1 MQDQIRV
8 DFQEAVNLFDQ
19 KKFKKSFLKLIP
31 LSNRLSKDES
41 FLSLLSAVQKQL
53 QDFTARQ
60 KTLKVLCEI
69 TNSVQNQLMYM
80 SQLLD
85 NNLYNTALDVG
96 LVLQTRTM
104 TLEEKNQLFGM
115 MSKIY
120 IHEND
125 FEGLSEIVK
134 LYEQENILSE
144 HYHYSKS
151 LLNLNQ
157 SNEMTALE
165 SLRQAVVQNQN
176 FDQGWVALALLHDKM
191 GDQDLSMA
199 NLEKALDVNP
209 LNTSALK
216 HFSKKS
222 ILNGSVDKAVEKINF
237 YLQVHNFDQEM
248 TAQYADLMK
257 LKNMNDIVQRESDKL
272 TYYFGQQISL

>member
-1 MQDQIRV
+1 MQDQIKV
-8 DFQEAVNLFDQ
+8 DFQEAVHLFNQ

-31 LSNRLSKDES
+31 LSNKLSKDES
-41 FLSLLSAVQKQL
+41 FLSLLSSVQQQL
-53 QDFTARQ
+53 QDFSARQ

-69 TNSVQNQLMYM
+69 AKTAQNQLMYM

-85 NNLYNTALDVG
+85 NNLYNAALDVG
-96 LVLQTRTM
+96 LVMQDQMM

-134 LYEQENILSE
+134 RYEQENILSE

-209 LNTSALK
+209 LNASALK

-248 TAQYADLMK
+248 TVQYAGLMK

-272 TYYFGQQISL
+272 TYYFGHQISL

>member
-8 DFQEAVNLFDQ
+8 EFQEAVNLFTQ

-31 LSNRLSKDES
+31 LSNSLSKDES
-41 FLSLLSAVQKQL
+41 FLSLLSAVQQQL
-53 QDFTARQ
+53 QDVTARQ

-69 TNSVQNQLMYM
+69 ANSVQNQLMYM

-96 LVLQTRTM
+96 LLLQPRIM

-125 FEGLSEIVK
+125 FEGLTEIVK

-151 LLNLNQ
+151 LINLNL

-165 SLRQAVVQNQN
+165 SLRQSVVQNQN

-222 ILNGSVDKAVEKINF
+222 ILNGCVDKAVEKINF